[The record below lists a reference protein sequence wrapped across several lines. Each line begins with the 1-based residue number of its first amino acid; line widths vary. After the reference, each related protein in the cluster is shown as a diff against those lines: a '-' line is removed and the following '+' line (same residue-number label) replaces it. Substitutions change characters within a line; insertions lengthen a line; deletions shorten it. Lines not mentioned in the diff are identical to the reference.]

1 MISNYKNKSLDITSL
16 ASIATN
22 VLPSELAVASNGQY
36 VASIYSL
43 PTQLGIWKLPEFS
56 RTTERLCTSKPVD
69 YTQLR
74 TPPLLLLEHKR
85 PIKVIALSKHVSS
98 FWQKGRNVQELP
110 TKTGLL
116 CSVNK
121 QCVMIWNLDYI
132 LEQQVQNQTKE
143 SSPVTTTN
151 TCFVNSE
158 NCVLY
163 AGDIIPSYSEISYCV
178 FSWHNEYIAVCLD
191 SDILVIFIGAD
202 VEGSSRNQPVWLTDT
217 ERQCQILKAHKC
229 CVNAIEFHHRNVNVL
244 ISISDDSSYIVW
256 DLCSVRVLY
265 RGHLP
270 YLMAVPI
277 VLGLNWEKDTA
288 IVGTS
293 NGHLVVINL
302 SLPDA
307 TSNKSEK
314 DSLFKIIQSVDCS
327 EIVRKMHTSCVDQ
340 SVAVDSGG
348 LSSISVESNCLV
360 LSLCYLPQE
369 KYLLQPKYRQRT
381 HNKSLFTNSDM
392 DYERLIESPL
402 MVVGTNNAVLCL
414 NVYTLECLASVDLK
428 IYNSELLGD
437 LNTLSLMLPVETEDD
452 ILLLTANSFSSNLN
466 ISRMQSNFETFN
478 EVSNDDS
485 LLLKCLLD
493 GDDQQKLSD
502 DISSRKY
509 IIYPCT
515 LLTETSVL
523 KSQLV
528 PVGKIKKTQKTKSK
542 PKARTDHQVTFTN
555 KVKSS
560 GYSTSP
566 THQTM
571 FTPKTNN
578 FQTKSKPL
586 PKKSHFKTKMIQENF
601 DPEKITDYKTSLQI
615 SDNSAAIT
623 CIRISPSGSKLA
635 VGSINSSVVVL
646 KQPLVNNTT
655 SYLGHSKSVNSVDW
669 SYNSKWLVTTS
680 DESAAVWEMDKPVPL
695 MKFTKIKSN
704 FSCDKQTSCFTK
716 DIKKAQFY
724 YMDNFILLAA
734 SDSFHLYKYHL
745 DSTKEDMQRYITKSK
760 YKSVGTYQTDGNCIT
775 DLTAINAFY
784 SYVVLCCTTNRS
796 VSVYD
801 MNVGQIIQ
809 LITNVHP
816 TVPYCLA
823 MNSGSSY
830 LSLPPNAYDLVLS
843 AALTD
848 SVKLWDLRSGQC
860 VRKLEQHC
868 NRAYTCRAVFSPC
881 GQYVL
886 AGSEDYTAYLYD
898 VREGRCCTRLT
909 RHSDVV
915 TDVAYH
921 PFIPQL
927 TTATLNG
934 QLYTFTCQNL

>member
-1 MISNYKNKSLDITSL
+1 MISNHKNKSLDITSL
-16 ASIATN
+16 ASITTN
-22 VLPSELAVASNGQY
+22 VLPSELAAASNGQY

-43 PTQLGIWKLPEFS
+43 PNQLGIWKLPECS
-56 RTTERLCTSKPVD
+56 RTTERLYTSKPVD

-74 TPPLLLLEHKR
+74 TPPLLLLEHKK
-85 PIKVIALSKHVSS
+85 PVKVIALSKHVSS
-98 FWQKGRNVQELP
+98 SWRKGRNVQELS

-121 QCVMIWNLDYI
+121 QCVMIWNLNFI
-132 LEQQVQNQTKE
+132 LEQQVQNQIKE
-143 SSPVTTTN
+143 LSSVTTTN
-151 TCFVNSE
+151 TCFANSE

-163 AGDIIPSYSEISYCV
+163 ADDIIPSYSEISYCV
-178 FSWHNEYIAVCLD
+178 FSWHNDCIAVCLD
-191 SDILVIFIGAD
+191 TDILVIFIGAD

-229 CVNAIEFHHRNVNVL
+229 FVNAIEFHHRNVNIL

-256 DLCSVRVLY
+256 DLCSVRVLH
-265 RGHLP
+265 RGYLP
-270 YLMAVPI
+270 YSMAVPI

-288 IVGTS
+288 LVGTS

-327 EIVRKMHTSCVDQ
+327 EIVTKMHTSCVDE
-340 SVAVDSGG
+340 SVAADSSG

-369 KYLLQPKYRQRT
+369 KDLLQPKHRQRL
-381 HNKSLFTNSDM
+381 HNRSLFTNNDM
-392 DYERLIESPL
+392 DYEKLIESPL
-402 MVVGTNNAVLCL
+402 IVVGTNNAVLCL

-428 IYNSELLGD
+428 LYNSELLGD
-437 LNTLSLMLPVETEDD
+437 FNTLSLMLPVETEDD

-478 EVSNDDS
+478 EINNDDS

-493 GDDQQKLSD
+493 DDDQQKLSD

-528 PVGKIKKTQKTKSK
+528 PVGKIKKIQKTKSK
-542 PKARTDHQVTFTN
+542 PKVHTDYQVTFSN

-623 CIRISPSGSKLA
+623 CIKISPSGSKLA

-646 KQPLVNNTT
+646 KQSLVNNTT
-655 SYLGHSKSVNSVDW
+655 SYLGHSKSVNSIDW
-669 SYNSKWLVTTS
+669 SYNSKWLITTS

-775 DLTAINAFY
+775 DLTAINSFY

-830 LSLPPNAYDLVLS
+830 LSLPPNAYDLVLTT
-843 AALTD
+843 ALTD

-898 VREGRCCTRLT
+898 VREGTCCTRLT